1 MSFFE
6 NTRKPKG
13 FGGKIMVAMMNS
25 GHAGMANWG
34 LQFLDIPENADIL
47 DCGCG
52 GGANIKRLLEKCK
65 NGTVKGIDYSE
76 ISVEKSRKV
85 NDKAIKNGRCEIL
98 QANVLRLPFEQ
109 DSFDIVTAFETIY
122 FWPDLQQ
129 SFRQIYSVLKSS
141 GTFFI
146 CNESNGDT
154 NKDDKWVE
162 KIGGMTIYNDTQIK
176 NILEQTGFS
185 HIQIEKNE
193 KGWICVIAEK

>member
-13 FGGKIMVAMMNS
+13 IGGKIMVAMMNF
-25 GHAGMANWG
+25 GHADMANWG

-65 NGTVKGIDYSE
+65 NGIVKGIDYSE

-176 NILEQTGFS
+176 NVLEQTGFS